1 MEFYTGT
8 VEVEEKEVS
17 KMAYDDGKVKDLVE
31 KPQKGQITKKEA
43 KRRKLTSLG
52 WAITVVI
59 LSVFIAFIFLW
70 VYPTIETD
78 PIGTIIRSVVL
89 LTALA
94 VVFSI
99 AAALGRKK
107 LFRE

>member
-1 MEFYTGT
+1 MSG
-8 VEVEEKEVS
+8 EE
-17 KMAYDDGKVKDLVE
+17 GQVKDLAE
-31 KPQKGQITKKEA
+31 KPQKGEITKKKA
-43 KRRKLTSLG
+43 KRRKLTPLG
-52 WAITVVI
+52 WAFMVVI
-59 LSVFIAFIFLW
+59 LLVFVVSIFLR

-89 LTALA
+89 LVALA
-94 VVFSI
+94 VVSSI